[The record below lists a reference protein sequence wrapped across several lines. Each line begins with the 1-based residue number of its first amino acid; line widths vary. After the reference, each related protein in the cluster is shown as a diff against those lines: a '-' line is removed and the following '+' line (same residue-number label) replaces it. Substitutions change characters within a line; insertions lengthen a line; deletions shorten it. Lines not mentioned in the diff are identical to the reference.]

1 MNLIKSKSTV
11 FRRRNPTRM
20 LSAVKVYFYFILQ
33 NVVVVL
39 IIVMCSR
46 CVIVT
51 HYQLLIET
59 GCITISL
66 RARQF

>member
-1 MNLIKSKSTV
+1 MNLIKSNSTV
-11 FRRRNPTRM
+11 FRRRKPTRR
-20 LSAVKVYFYFILQ
+20 LSSVKFYFYFILQ
-33 NVVVVL
+33 NVVVVVL
-39 IIVMCSR
+39 VIVMCG

-51 HYQLLIET
+51 HYEMIIKT